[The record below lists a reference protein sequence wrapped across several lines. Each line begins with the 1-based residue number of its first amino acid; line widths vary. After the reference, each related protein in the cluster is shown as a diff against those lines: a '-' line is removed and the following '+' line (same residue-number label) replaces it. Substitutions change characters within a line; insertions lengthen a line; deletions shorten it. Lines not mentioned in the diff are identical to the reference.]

1 MDYKNAGVDIEAGYK
16 SVELMK
22 DAVKGTLRPEVLGG
36 LGGFSG
42 AFSLEKIKEM
52 EEPILLSGTDGCGTK
67 VKLAFIMDKND
78 TIGIDDDPILL
89 VGFPWFV
96 LRQCPLVWPYGLIPI
111 SRRSVVLSVAGIYH
125 DYLIHNA
132 VAVPVVVVEIHLT
145 VKRQASLD
153 NERVGV
159 LVVVVH
165 VLAVVCP
172 VLLCGERSPNIEIH
186 IEDAVALVEEILVE

>member
-1 MDYKNAGVDIEAGYK
+1 MHQVVGSKVVLAVYRASCLIEIGQSEAMAVFVGNGAKAIRSTSYLIVD
-16 SVELMK
+16 
-22 DAVKGTLRPEVLGG
+22 
-36 LGGFSG
+36 
-42 AFSLEKIKEM
+42 
-52 EEPILLSGTDGCGTK
+52 
-67 VKLAFIMDKND
+67 D

-89 VGFPWFV
+89 VGFPGLV

-111 SRRSVVLSVAGIYH
+111 WSRGVVLSVAGIYH

-159 LVVVVH
+159 LVVSVH

-186 IEDAVALVEEILVE
+186 IEDAVALVEEILVERTDCIRIGYFARVEGVVPI